1 MFMKKVIA
9 EECLATMNKLI
20 KIIRFSDF
28 ALKKKSILYLKIPI
42 SHIDFVKHRKKI
54 KFSLTTYIIIH
65 GKFLYISTVMIIHKV
80 KKPYKHIY
88 RYQRATFLQCI
99 YNIQKLFKQLAL
111 RHGKISG

>member
-42 SHIDFVKHRKKI
+42 SHIDFVKHRKKNQI
-54 KFSLTTYIIIH
+54 FSHHLHHYTREIS
-65 GKFLYISTVMIIHKV
+65 LYIYSYDNT
-80 KKPYKHIY
+80 
-88 RYQRATFLQCI
+88 
-99 YNIQKLFKQLAL
+99 
-111 RHGKISG
+111 